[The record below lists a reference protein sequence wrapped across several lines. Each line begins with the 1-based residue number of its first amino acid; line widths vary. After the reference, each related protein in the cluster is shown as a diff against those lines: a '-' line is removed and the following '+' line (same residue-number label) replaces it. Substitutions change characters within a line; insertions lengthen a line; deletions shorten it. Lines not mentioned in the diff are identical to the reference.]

1 MRLILVR
8 HGETVWNSES
18 RVQGG
23 ARDIAL
29 SDNGRQQIGRLAH
42 VLRNEAI
49 DHIVASPLQRAV
61 QTAEAIAAYHDLPI
75 TTDPRLKEVDVG
87 ELDGMCTIGMP
98 QTFTQLLLGWWK
110 GDTDRLPG
118 GESFGELQ
126 ERTWAA
132 VQPFVETPAHEN
144 VLIVSHYFTTLS
156 IIFKALELPLNTL
169 VKFRMDPACINYLE
183 FGRFG
188 PRLGRFNDTSYL
200 DV

>member
-8 HGETVWNSES
+8 HGETVWNSE
-18 RVQGG
+18 RRIQGG

-29 SDNGRQQIGRLAH
+29 SDKGRQQIQRLAH
-42 VLRNEAI
+42 VLRNEKI
-49 DHIVASPLQRAV
+49 DHIVASPLQRAL
-61 QTAEAIAAYHDLPI
+61 QTAEAISAFHNLPI

-87 ELDGMCTIGMP
+87 ELDGMSTVDMP
-98 QTFTQLLLGWWK
+98 KTFTQLLLEWWK
-110 GDTDRLPG
+110 GEKDRLPG

-126 ERTWAA
+126 MRTWAA
-132 VQPFVETPAHEN
+132 IEPLVETPSHEN

-156 IIFKALELPLNTL
+156 IIFKAIGLPLSAL
-169 VKFRMDPACINYLE
+169 VKFRMDPACINELE
-183 FGRFG
+183 FGKFG